1 MNAQDE
7 KWLNLLRASSLTFA
21 PEPTPPYGFM
31 TGMISRLLAEER
43 QQQEAERIGWRA
55 LLASMAALVIAAA
68 VTLSLNRGDSSSE
81 FDPGVKSLVQMD
93 NISLS

>member
-1 MNAQDE
+1 
-7 KWLNLLRASSLTFA
+7 
-21 PEPTPPYGFM
+21 
-31 TGMISRLLAEER
+31 
-43 QQQEAERIGWRA
+43 
-55 LLASMAALVIAAA
+55 MAALVIAAA